1 MLFERFSLMLLCS
14 WYKLMEANYNKILGI
29 QKCKQRAKNKI
40 RTMCQIQNTCAERET
55 KNPENIS
62 EINTSD
68 NNAACEEEN
77 DPN

>member
-1 MLFERFSLMLLCS
+1 
-14 WYKLMEANYNKILGI
+14 MEANYNKILGI
-29 QKCKQRAKNKI
+29 QKCKQRAKNII
-40 RTMCQIQNTCAERET
+40 RTMCQIQNTCAERES